1 MTGSTFGLVI
11 WRFAISAA
19 LRSLVRE
26 FFREFFRL
34 RRFGLDLA
42 ICDLAIS

>member
-26 FFREFFRL
+26 FFREFFH
-34 RRFGLDLA
+34 DW
-42 ICDLAIS
+42 IIIPVVIH